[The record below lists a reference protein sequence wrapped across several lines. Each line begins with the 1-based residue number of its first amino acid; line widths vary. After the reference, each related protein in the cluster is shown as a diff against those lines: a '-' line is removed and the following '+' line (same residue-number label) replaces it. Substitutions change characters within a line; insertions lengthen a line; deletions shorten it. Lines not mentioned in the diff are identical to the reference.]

1 MEYRILNKGEIIQ
14 EGDEYDNCRDAW
26 RDDAVWVPARN
37 IGEPA
42 PDPSFP
48 SHRQYRRPIDVR
60 LALGTSPPA
69 VSRLR
74 EDRQTTT

>member
-42 PDPSFP
+42 PDPAFP
-48 SHRQYRRPIDVR
+48 AHRIYRRKTRSGCDGI
-60 LALGTSPPA
+60 PPA
-69 VSRLR
+69 
-74 EDRQTTT
+74 